1 MKCVLVPTNEST
13 MHSTSHR
20 FPRGNVQHPH
30 TCFHQTIMRDS
41 LSNLMSN
48 TWIAPRFSYSSSPFC
63 MTSSITRG
71 LSLQWRHNEPDGIS
85 NHQHRDCLLNCL
97 FRRRS
102 KKTSNPRVTGFCEGN
117 SPVTGEFPSQ
127 RACDAEMLLFDD
139 VIMIQNH
146 YWLEKREIQC
156 NYCCWPSTD
165 TCQDICRCSE
175 DHLLV
180 VCIKTDTWGI

>member
-20 FPRGNVQHPH
+20 FPSGNVQHPH

-71 LSLQWRHNEPDGIS
+71 SSLQWRHNEPDGIS
-85 NHQHRDCLLNCL
+85 NHQHRDCLLNRL

-127 RACDAEMLLFDD
+127 RAGNAENVSIWWRHHNTESLLA
-139 VIMIQNH
+139 
-146 YWLEKREIQC
+146 REPW
-156 NYCCWPSTD
+156 NSVSLLLLAKHRYVLG
-165 TCQDICRCSE
+165 
-175 DHLLV
+175 HLQMQRRPAFGYI
-180 VCIKTDTWGI
+180 IKTDTWGI